1 VKSSDRRMER
11 ERVEATLAAVD
22 AALASGR
29 AASHD
34 ERERELGQL
43 ALTLHAGAPEP
54 PASFAAELDA
64 RVAAGF
70 APNGDMSSA
79 GRRPSWTDR
88 MRAPARTRT
97 AAAGGAPGPRIGRP
111 ALGVLAAVLLVVI
124 GSGTL
129 LAGLGQLGPDQSL
142 RGTSQDAAERPG
154 SAVEG
159 TAGDEAGRSVAPSAP
174 MTTAP

>member
-1 VKSSDRRMER
+1 
-11 ERVEATLAAVD
+11 
-22 AALASGR
+22 
-29 AASHD
+29 
-34 ERERELGQL
+34 
-43 ALTLHAGAPEP
+43 
-54 PASFAAELDA
+54 
-64 RVAAGF
+64 
-70 APNGDMSSA
+70 
-79 GRRPSWTDR
+79 